1 MIVKLEN
8 KLLQQSLE
16 NKKILSFL
24 KLLHSLT
31 ELNKHQFYFEGVD
44 LDLFKSIFSDNI
56 ELEYNYLQNAYENI
70 SYIVIVCSTEIIE
83 QKITDFSERG
93 ITYKTYNQGKRLFVE
108 KGDFINDFI
117 TWELIDSY
125 LNQPLQIVLE
135 DNESDKLFIIKCLTF
150 LGGLN
155 VSELEQNNQLFF
167 PLGGGSKVPA
177 VLENINGRNRVVCI
191 VDSDKKFPEE
201 VFEPKSMQQK
211 VINMSSNFG
220 YTYHILEKSEMENYL
235 PDNAIKQFL
244 KETNRNEIDFA
255 YFNFDEIHKD
265 FFDMKDGLKANHKN
279 QIFWTDYFEFPIQT
293 EKERKN
299 AKLNGFGDK
308 IYEAFNHVTT
318 KEELKSRDKNG
329 ELEVIVKKIKQL
341 I

>member
-108 KGDFINDFI
+108 RGDFINDFI

-125 LNQPLQIVLE
+125 LNQPLKIVVE
-135 DNESDKLFIIKCLTF
+135 NSESDKLFLSTCLNLIGNIPVSDFENDSIIEF
-150 LGGLN
+150 
-155 VSELEQNNQLFF
+155 VH
-167 PLGGGSKVPA
+167 GGGNTIETP
-177 VLENINGRNRVVCI
+177 LQNIKGRNRLFCMF
-191 VDSDKKFPEE
+191 DSDKTSENEYINKE
-201 VFEPKSMQQK
+201 VENRKLSIK
-211 VINMSSNFG
+211 KLCNHFG
-220 YTYHILEKSEMENYL
+220 YSFHELQKRTIENYL
-235 PDNAIKQFL
+235 PDNAIVEYCKTTTTNSL
-244 KETNRNEIDFA
+244 KDSYLLSNDTD
-255 YFNFDEIHKD
+255 K
-265 FFDMKDGLKANHKN
+265 
-279 QIFWTDYFEFPIQT
+279 DYFEM
-293 EKERKN
+293 K
-299 AKLNGFGDK
+299 K
-308 IYEAFNHVTT
+308 IHKHLFKAFNHVTT